1 MKYLD
6 YEVVGSSNDNK
17 TISVTITKQDVINRK
32 DCLTKLYQHQLMKKS
47 INGCCYRFC
56 SIYFPEYNKDKNTFY
71 LMGSTILDDSVPLR
85 MSIEAFAIFRLMV
98 IEYNFKRGFEKK
110 MTDNNP

>member
-6 YEVVGSSNDNK
+6 YEVIKKSEK
-17 TISVTITKQDVINRK
+17 TVDIKIIAQDIINEDEQLPRLNRK
-32 DCLTKLYQHQLMKKS
+32 ELLRKRTGNCLYKLCTVSH
-47 INGCCYRFC
+47 
-56 SIYFPEYNKDKNTFY
+56 PEYNKDKNTFY